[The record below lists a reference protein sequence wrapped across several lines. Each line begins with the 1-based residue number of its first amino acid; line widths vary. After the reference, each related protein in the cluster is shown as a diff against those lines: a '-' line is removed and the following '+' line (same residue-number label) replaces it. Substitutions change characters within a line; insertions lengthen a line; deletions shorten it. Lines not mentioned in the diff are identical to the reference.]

1 MESTCSFN
9 FLHTSRLTAGL
20 HSGSMNSC
28 ATQQSTCIA
37 ISIHLWWSVLAFFLF
52 CNGFRCGI
60 AECFYDL
67 ILSSLEFS
75 FIIRMAI
82 VVGDEP
88 VTIAP
93 NKHFSRFPHDTFI
106 GQVMI

>member
-9 FLHTSRLTAGL
+9 FLHTSRLIAGL
-20 HSGSMNSC
+20 HSD
-28 ATQQSTCIA
+28 TIA
-37 ISIHLWWSVLAFFLF
+37 VRHSKAHVLLYQFICGGLCLLFFLF

-67 ILSSLEFS
+67 ILSSMEFS